1 MAKLSLPKLEFDK
14 KKAGIAGG
22 AVLLAVVGWFGWDMF
37 MAEPPPPPPP
47 PPVAA
52 KPPAPKPPVTAATDK
67 PAEGEKKG
75 EVTADPKPPADAA
88 GKPAAET
95 VAAAKPATDP
105 APSSKPVAAKAAVPV
120 PAEPRMQVAMVA
132 PAEAPAVEAGPR
144 ALTARSKLDARE
156 CLKHDTNQ
164 AIHRCAEKFR

>member
-22 AVLLAVVGWFGWDMF
+22 ALLLAVVGWFAWDTF

-52 KPPAPKPPVTAATDK
+52 KPPAPKPAAVPDK

-75 EVTADPKPPADAA
+75 EATADAKP
-88 GKPAAET
+88 
-95 VAAAKPATDP
+95 AAKPATDAAPASKPAATKAPEP
-105 APSSKPVAAKAAVPV
+105 APAKVQVVAAP
-120 PAEPRMQVAMVA
+120 
-132 PAEAPAVEAGPR
+132 VEAGPH
-144 ALTARSKLDARE
+144 ALTARSRLDARE
-156 CLKHDTNQ
+156 CLKNETNQ

>member
-37 MAEPPPPPPP
+37 MAEPPPPPP
-47 PPVAA
+47 VAA
-52 KPPAPKPPVTAATDK
+52 KPPAPKPPVPVATDK

-75 EVTADPKPPADAA
+75 EVT
-88 GKPAAET
+88 
-95 VAAAKPATDP
+95 AKPATDP

-120 PAEPRMQVAMVA
+120 SAEPKMQMAMVA
-132 PAEAPAVEAGPR
+132 PVEAAAVDAGPR

-156 CLKHDTNQ
+156 CLKNDSNQ

>member
-37 MAEPPPPPPP
+37 MAEPPPPPP
-47 PPVAA
+47 VAV

-75 EVTADPKPPADAA
+75 VVTADPKTPADAA

-120 PAEPRMQVAMVA
+120 PAEPRMQVATVA
-132 PAEAPAVEAGPR
+132 PAEAPAVEAGLR

-156 CLKHDTNQ
+156 CLKHDSNQ

>member
-22 AVLLAVVGWFGWDMF
+22 ALLLAVAGWFGWDMF

-52 KPPAPKPPVTAATDK
+52 KPPAPNPPAPAVSEK

-75 EVTADPKPPADAA
+75 ESTADAKPAADAA
-88 GKPAAET
+88 P
-95 VAAAKPATDP
+95 AAKPAADAMP
-105 APSSKPVAAKAAVPV
+105 AKKPAAADV
-120 PAEPRMQVAMVA
+120 PAARTVAEKAPAMKTASAVDMAAPVESGPRM
-132 PAEAPAVEAGPR
+132 
-144 ALTARSKLDARE
+144 LTARSRLDARE
-156 CLKHDTNQ
+156 CLKHDNNQ
-164 AIHRCAEKFR
+164 AIHRCAERFR